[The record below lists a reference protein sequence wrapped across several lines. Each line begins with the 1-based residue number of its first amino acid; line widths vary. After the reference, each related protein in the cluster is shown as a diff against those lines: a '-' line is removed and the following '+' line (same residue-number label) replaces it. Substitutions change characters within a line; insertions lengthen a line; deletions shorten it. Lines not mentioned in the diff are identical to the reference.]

1 MYNHLILQPE
11 ENIDTEKDKIS
22 PIKNVT
28 KIKDIIT
35 SDYYKF
41 REKGLE
47 MIAMGRRNFINEIII
62 KQFF

>member
-11 ENIDTEKDKIS
+11 EEVNAEEDKIT

-28 KIKDIIT
+28 KIKDIST

-47 MIAMGRRNFINEIII
+47 MIAMGRCSFH
-62 KQFF
+62 Q

>member
-11 ENIDTEKDKIS
+11 EVDAEKDKIS
-22 PIKNVT
+22 PIKNET
-28 KIKDIIT
+28 KIKDVTT

-47 MIAMGRRNFINEIII
+47 MIAMGRCNFH
-62 KQFF
+62 Q